1 MLIGIDASRAVV
13 DEATGTEVYSQ
24 ELIRALLRLDGEAN
38 FRLYFNRPPSPGLFP
53 DGVNWEAVVRPWPR
67 LWTHLRLGW
76 EVVRYPPDVLFIP
89 AHVLPVLHSAR
100 TVVTVH
106 DLGYLYYPWAHRAAS
121 RLYLDYTTRHSA
133 HSASHLITLSQN
145 TRQDLAE
152 RYGVP
157 PGKVT
162 VVYPGCGVQFR
173 PVKDAGRIA
182 SVKAKYAI
190 EGDYVLYVGRIQP
203 RKNLARLLMAF
214 SLFRERRGGGPL
226 LVLAG
231 TKGWLTG
238 EIFRRLREL
247 DLGDAVRLTGYV
259 TGEDLPALYSGALAF
274 LFPSLYEGFGFPM
287 VEAMACG
294 VPVMASDASSLPE
307 VAGGAALLVDPLD
320 SKAIA
325 EGIER
330 VLEDQELR
338 GELVAKGLARAKEL
352 SWEKC
357 ARETLAVLGRVAQD
371 GGE

>member
-13 DEATGTEVYSQ
+13 AEATGTEVYSQ
-24 ELIRALLRLDGEAN
+24 ELIRALLRLGEEAN
-38 FRLYFNRPPSPGLFP
+38 FRLYFNCPPSPGLFP
-53 DGVNWEAVVRPWPR
+53 DGANWEAVVRSWPR

-76 EVVRYPPDVLFIP
+76 EVVRHPPDVLFIP
-89 AHVLPVLHSAR
+89 SHVLPVLHPAR
-100 TVVTVH
+100 SVVTVH
-106 DLGYLYYPWAHRAAS
+106 DLGYLYHPWAHPLAS
-121 RLYLDYTTRHSA
+121 RLYLDYATRYGA

-173 PVKDAGRIA
+173 PVEDAGRIA

-190 EGDYVLYVGRIQP
+190 EGDYLLYVGRIQP
-203 RKNLARLLMAF
+203 RKNLARLLTAF
-214 SLFRERRGGGPL
+214 WLFGERKGRGPV

-231 TKGWLTG
+231 TKGWLAG
-238 EIFRRLREL
+238 EILGRLREL
-247 DLGDAVRLTGYV
+247 DLEDGVHLTGYV
-259 TGEDLPALYSGALAF
+259 PKEDLPPLYGGALAF
-274 LFPSLYEGFGFPM
+274 LFPSLYEGFGFPL

-320 SKAIA
+320 VEAMA
-325 EGIER
+325 AGIER
-330 VLEDQELR
+330 VLEDEELR
-338 GELVAKGLARAKEL
+338 GELVAKGLARAEEF

-357 ARETLAVLGRVAQD
+357 ARETLAVLARVAQD